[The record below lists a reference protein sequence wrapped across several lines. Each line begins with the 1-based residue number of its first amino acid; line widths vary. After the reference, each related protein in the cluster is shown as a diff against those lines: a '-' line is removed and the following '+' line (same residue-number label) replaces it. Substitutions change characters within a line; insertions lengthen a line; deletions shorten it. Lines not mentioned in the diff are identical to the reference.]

1 MSSPHLPPSAP
12 RPPRAVAVLPLD
24 TDLGEVGGHRLLLR
38 SLEVWDGWA
47 DLRFARIDE
56 GATRP
61 LPRRVPPTG
70 AWRITLDGE
79 PVEVLDAV
87 GRGDRE
93 FSNGEVRLAPAPWP
107 GGRLRVE
114 VELLPGSPALRGEVT
129 LPRPGGDR

>member
-1 MSSPHLPPSAP
+1 MSTPHLPPLAP

-24 TDLGEVGGHRLLLR
+24 ADLGEVAGHRLLLR

-47 DLRFARIDE
+47 DLRFARIDV

-70 AWRITLDGE
+70 AWRISLDGE

-93 FSNGEVRLAPAPWP
+93 FSNGEVRLAPASWS
-107 GGRLRVE
+107 GARLRVE
-114 VELLPGSPALRGEVT
+114 VDLLPGAAPLVGELT
-129 LPRPGGDR
+129 LPDAIGS

>member
-1 MSSPHLPPSAP
+1 MSSPHLPAEAP
-12 RPPRAVAVLPLD
+12 RPPRPVALLVLD
-24 TDLGEVGGHRLLLR
+24 ADLGAVGGHRLLLR

-56 GATRP
+56 GAPRP

-70 AWRITLDGE
+70 AWRVTVGGE

-93 FSNGEVRLAPAPWP
+93 FSNGEVRLAPAAWS
-107 GGRLRVE
+107 GARLAVE
-114 VELLPGSPALRGEVT
+114 VELLPGSAPLAGEVD
-129 LPRPGGDR
+129 LPTVPTA